1 MAHTEVRDEEP
12 GGGAQPVLAGERGTN
27 EAAPASEAEKDL
39 VKEISVGG
47 GALQRWGPRSV
58 KNISCKI

>member
-39 VKEISVGG
+39 VKEISVGEHVRSG
-47 GALQRWGPRSV
+47 GVFLCWRTR
-58 KNISCKI
+58 